1 MSPINFLDT
10 LHDLIFV
17 KGIIFK
23 NVVPKKHWNYS
34 THQKCPKIRCLRFF
48 VDTIKPKDTF
58 TRYGKDNKFTYAEQ
72 PTIIGQGNAHKTQ
85 PLLCYS
91 KATKTYILNHRET
104 EPHILATTRIRGSVI
119 VFICRLIHLKQ
130 FLQLAA

>member
-1 MSPINFLDT
+1 MELFYSPEMSENPL
-10 LHDLIFV
+10 
-17 KGIIFK
+17 FK
-23 NVVPKKHWNYS
+23 
-34 THQKCPKIRCLRFF
+34 FF
-48 VDTIKPKDTF
+48 VDTIKTKDTF

-91 KATKTYILNHRET
+91 KATKTYILNHKET
-104 EPHILATTRIRGSVI
+104 EPHILATTRIRGLII

-130 FLQLAA
+130 FLLLAGEYNSFF